1 LADYPYKMLIYSP
14 ENNHRVAWTIDLL
27 FRQLLGQPCQIT
39 VRTDEIREYQGPK
52 LAYSHE
58 PIDDIP
64 WIKACGLLFENSIH
78 PQTDH
83 LVKGDLWNGWPV
95 IFAQRNDLEKT
106 LVPFDILAAT
116 FYFVAR
122 YEEYLPFKPDQHGR
136 FPSHESLA
144 YRLDVLEEPIVN
156 RWAIAFSKLLEEH
169 TTLIISILQPKYQFI
184 PTIDVDSAYAFSGKG
199 ILRTL
204 AGIWKDRRDME
215 GRNFRFSVLR
225 GNQPDPFDTYN
236 LFRYFHHEN
245 PSEPIWFFQ
254 VGKHGRFDKNI
265 NPANRNFRQLVKQ
278 LSEEFKTGLH
288 PSYASNI
295 HPSLLLQ
302 EVETLTSM
310 TGQPVIRSRQHYLK
324 IRFPETYQDLLQA
337 GIREEYSLGF
347 ADRVGYRAG
356 IAIPFR
362 FFDLRENTP
371 TQLMVYPFEV
381 MDTTLRQYMKL
392 DPTQATQLIQKL
404 IDTTREVG
412 GTFISLWHNESLSEW
427 KAWRGWSSVYRELI
441 QHAAGPIQTYGHTVS
456 S

>member
-1 LADYPYKMLIYSP
+1 
-14 ENNHRVAWTIDLL
+14 
-27 FRQLLGQPCQIT
+27 
-39 VRTDEIREYQGPK
+39 
-52 LAYSHE
+52 
-58 PIDDIP
+58 
-64 WIKACGLLFENSIH
+64 
-78 PQTDH
+78 
-83 LVKGDLWNGWPV
+83 
-95 IFAQRNDLEKT
+95 
-106 LVPFDILAAT
+106 
-116 FYFVAR
+116 
-122 YEEYLPFKPDQHGR
+122 
-136 FPSHESLA
+136 
-144 YRLDVLEEPIVN
+144 
-156 RWAIAFSKLLEEH
+156 
-169 TTLIISILQPKYQFI
+169 
-184 PTIDVDSAYAFSGKG
+184 
-199 ILRTL
+199 
-204 AGIWKDRRDME
+204 
-215 GRNFRFSVLR
+215 
-225 GNQPDPFDTYN
+225 
-236 LFRYFHHEN
+236 
-245 PSEPIWFFQ
+245 
-254 VGKHGRFDKNI
+254 
-265 NPANRNFRQLVKQ
+265 
-278 LSEEFKTGLH
+278 
-288 PSYASNI
+288 
-295 HPSLLLQ
+295 
-302 EVETLTSM
+302 M